1 MRRAD
6 RSKDPRFTTAA
17 ARRQNL
23 DELHAIVQTWISTF
37 PDMAALDAQF
47 DEAKIAMGEIRG
59 LRELGES
66 EWADYWGAVQEVPD
80 RSGGSFRLPGRPW
93 KFASESLDPLG
104 PPAFQGEH
112 NAEVFGEIGLSRED
126 ITAAHAAGD
135 RKRAVEGKSVYVRVD
150 LGGGRVIKKK

>member
-37 PDMAALDAQF
+37 PDMAALDAQL
-47 DEAKIAMGEIRG
+47 DEAKIAMGEIRS

-66 EWADYWGAVQEVPD
+66 EWADYWGAVQEVPA
-80 RSGGSFRLPGRPW
+80 RS
-93 KFASESLDPLG
+93 
-104 PPAFQGEH
+104 
-112 NAEVFGEIGLSRED
+112 
-126 ITAAHAAGD
+126 GD
-135 RKRAVEGKSVYVRVD
+135 RKSVVLGKSVSVRVD
-150 LGGGRVIKKK
+150 VGGRRSIKKNIT

>member
-1 MRRAD
+1 
-6 RSKDPRFTTAA
+6 
-17 ARRQNL
+17 
-23 DELHAIVQTWISTF
+23 
-37 PDMAALDAQF
+37 MAALDAQF
-47 DEAKIAMGEIRG
+47 DEAKIAMGEIRS

-112 NAEVFGEIGLSRED
+112 NAEVFGELGLSRED
-126 ITAAHAAGD
+126 ITAAHAAGAPVGGP
-135 RKRAVEGKSVYVRVD
+135 REEAKAGVFRLRPSSEERRVGKQCVSTWRFWW
-150 LGGGRVIKKK
+150 

>member
-6 RSKDPRFTTAA
+6 LSKDPRFTTAA

-47 DEAKIAMGEIRG
+47 DEAKIAMGEIRS

-66 EWADYWGAVQEVPD
+66 EWADYWG
-80 RSGGSFRLPGRPW
+80 
-93 KFASESLDPLG
+93 
-104 PPAFQGEH
+104 
-112 NAEVFGEIGLSRED
+112 
-126 ITAAHAAGD
+126 D
-135 RKRAVEGKSVYVRVD
+135 RKSVVWGKRVAVRVD
-150 LGGGRVIKKK
+150 LGGRRVITKKTIS